1 MRWRILN
8 IGRSLPLPA
17 VFDPLKE
24 IADLITVEATRE
36 AIIEKIP
43 DCDACLTGLT
53 PRLDREILQHAN
65 KLRAIAFP
73 ATGRDHIDLEYA
85 QERGIA
91 ILSLKDD
98 TEFLSNVTC
107 TAEMAWA
114 LMLAV
119 MRHLPWAFEAAK
131 AGRWRGRGLPRGH
144 QISGMTLG
152 VLGYGRL
159 GRIVAQYGKAFRL
172 RVLAYDTRE
181 VTPEEGVTMV
191 DLDTL
196 LRESDIVSIHIH
208 LQGNEKLVDQD
219 FFDKMKQ
226 GAVLVNTSRG
236 GIIDETAFIEALDS
250 GKLAGAGIDVIDGEW
265 EPDLAQ
271 HPLIRYARE
280 HQNLVISPHIG
291 GVTVEAQ
298 AMTLEHTLNKLKRFL
313 EALE

>member
-1 MRWRILN
+1 
-8 IGRSLPLPA
+8 
-17 VFDPLKE
+17 
-24 IADLITVEATRE
+24 
-36 AIIEKIP
+36 
-43 DCDACLTGLT
+43 LTGLT

-65 KLRAIAFP
+65 RLCVIAFP

-85 QERGIA
+85 EEKGIS
-91 ILSLKDD
+91 IISLKDD
-98 TEFLSNVTC
+98 TEFLGNVTC

-119 MRHLPWAFEAAK
+119 VRHLPWAFEAAK

-152 VLGYGRL
+152 ILGYGRL
-159 GRIVAQYGKAFRL
+159 GRIVAQYGKAFRM
-172 RVLAYDTRE
+172 RVLAYDVRE
-181 VTPEEGVTMV
+181 VTPETDVTTV

-196 LRESDIVSIHIH
+196 LRESDIVSIHVH
-208 LQGNEKLVDQD
+208 LQGNEGFVDRD
-219 FFDKMKQ
+219 FFDKMKH

-236 GIIDETAFIEALDS
+236 GVIDETAFIEALHS
-250 GKLAGAGIDVIDGEW
+250 GKLAGAGIDVIHGEW

-298 AMTLEHTLNKLKRFL
+298 AMTLEHTLSKLKHYL
-313 EALE
+313 ESLE

>member
-1 MRWRILN
+1 MRWRILI
-8 IGRSLPLPA
+8 IGGSLPLPA
-17 VFDPLKE
+17 VYNPLQE
-24 IADLITVEATRE
+24 IADLIAVKATRE
-36 AIIEKIP
+36 AIIAHIP
-43 DCDACLTGLT
+43 ECDACLTGLT

-65 KLRAIAFP
+65 RLRVIAFS
-73 ATGRDHIDLEYA
+73 ATGHDHIDLEYVA
-85 QERGIA
+85 EKGIH
-91 ILSLKDD
+91 IISLKND
-98 TEFLSNVTC
+98 TKFLSDVTGA
-107 TAEMAWA
+107 AEMAWA

-119 MRHLPWAFEAAK
+119 IRHLPWAFEAAK

-172 RVLAYDTRE
+172 RVLACDIRE

-196 LRESDIVSIHIH
+196 LRESDIISIHIH
-208 LQGNEKLVDQD
+208 LQGNEGLVDRD
-219 FFDKMKQ
+219 FFSKMKH

-236 GIIDETAFIEALDS
+236 GVIDETAFIEALDS
-250 GKLAGAGIDVIDGEW
+250 GKLAGAGIDVINGEW
-265 EPDLAQ
+265 ELDIAQ

-298 AMTLEHTLNKLKRFL
+298 AMTQAHTLNKLKIYLQSL
-313 EALE
+313 E